1 MKRDRS
7 PVAILLVPGWIG
19 LLGLLGCGTTSAVQ
33 ASAPEGTV
41 AAYAD
46 AVQAGK
52 YARAYGLMS
61 LAFRKRYAEQDFVRM
76 LQEHSRE
83 LPAAMQQL
91 RAKATQVEVEAK
103 LELSETEHLRLVLEN
118 GIWKIASDPVDFYGQ
133 RTPAEALRSFVHALD
148 RRRYDIVLRFV
159 PAKWSDAMTVEKLR
173 KEWEGDRKDEVGN
186 LIKNLKA
193 NLNAPIH
200 QTGDTATMPYGEKY
214 EVRFVREDGVWKIE
228 DPD

>member
-1 MKRDRS
+1 MISIAGHRS
-7 PVAILLVPGWIG
+7 LSWFAALA
-19 LLGLLGCGTTSAVQ
+19 LLGCGT
-33 ASAPEGTV
+33 ASSPTAPAPEGAV
-41 AAYAD
+41 AAYAE

-61 LAFRKRYAEQDFVRM
+61 LAFRKRYSEQDFVRM
-76 LQEHSRE
+76 LQENARE

-91 RAKATQVEVEAK
+91 RVKASQVEVEAK
-103 LELSETEHLRLVLEN
+103 LELGENEQLRLVLEN
-118 GIWKIASDPVDFYGQ
+118 GVWKIASDPVDFYGQ
-133 RTPAEALRSFVHALD
+133 RTPAEALRSFVRALE

-159 PAKWSDAMTVEKLR
+159 PSKWADAMTVDKLK
-173 KEWEGDRKDEVGN
+173 KEWEGARRDEVGN

-200 QTGDTATMPYGEKY
+200 QAGDTATMPYGEKF